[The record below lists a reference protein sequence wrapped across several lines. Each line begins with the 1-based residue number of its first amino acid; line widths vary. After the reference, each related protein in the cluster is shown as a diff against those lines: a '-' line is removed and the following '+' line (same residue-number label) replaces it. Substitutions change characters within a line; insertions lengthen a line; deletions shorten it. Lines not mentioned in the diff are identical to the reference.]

1 MPKNTDP
8 EEVKLPKGWRI
19 TAHGPVGEG
28 VEATGPGGARVVTAW
43 EDQLPAA
50 IKALSKASPR
60 RRGVA
65 PSE

>member
-1 MPKNTDP
+1 MAKNTDP
-8 EEVKLPKGWRI
+8 EAVKLPKGWRI

-28 VEATGPGGARVVTAW
+28 VEATGPDGARVVTAW

-50 IKALSKASPR
+50 IKALSNGSPR

-65 PSE
+65 TAK